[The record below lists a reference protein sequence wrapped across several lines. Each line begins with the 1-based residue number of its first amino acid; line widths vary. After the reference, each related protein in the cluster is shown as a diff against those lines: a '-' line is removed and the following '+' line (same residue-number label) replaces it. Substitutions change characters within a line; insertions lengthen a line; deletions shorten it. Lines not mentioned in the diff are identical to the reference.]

1 MRVAR
6 AAIVLFAIPALACAC
21 TCQLDLSVCNEVAA
35 GTLVF
40 TGTVESVSPHLLDRW
55 NMNRRNSMDELG
67 AFHERYTRDG
77 SPANL
82 ELRSCFPICPPT
94 ANSNS
99 NPPLPTKLWFA
110 SSATC
115 SIRVASSNSA

>member
-55 NMNRRNSMDELG
+55 NMNRRDNYFARPGPDR
-67 AFHERYTRDG
+67 ERQQ
-77 SPANL
+77 
-82 ELRSCFPICPPT
+82 
-94 ANSNS
+94 
-99 NPPLPTKLWFA
+99 
-110 SSATC
+110 
-115 SIRVASSNSA
+115 